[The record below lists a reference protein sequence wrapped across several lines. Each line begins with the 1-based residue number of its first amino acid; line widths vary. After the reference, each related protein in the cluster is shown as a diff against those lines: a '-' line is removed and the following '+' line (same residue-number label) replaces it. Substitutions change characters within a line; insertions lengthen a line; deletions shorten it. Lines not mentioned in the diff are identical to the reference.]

1 MRMECFSFDF
11 KRNFAFGRVCDIRIN
26 VRNRHNSS
34 GQKVCLRK
42 QLLIGIILRI
52 HQADRR
58 LQNADIGKQLC
69 RNLAD
74 IEQQAKITDAVGF
87 DFMVNQFC
95 VFDFTFFQNDRLD
108 LPTNIASFQQRN
120 LRQILRAVGF
130 FLKRFQ
136 RSCLFHNFSDF
147 FCSQRLLVSLQAI
160 CQLLILFI
168 GQPSFGYEQQHA
180 SVRIVQQMLFNQL
193 FKISGL
199 HLFSQASVGIARFDM
214 NKRPGFIVKP
224 AVHYLQP
231 IHQSCRENTIIRFPI
246 LKFVIIQAGLQTLL
260 IQSLCNKLFQ
270 CLVDDP

>member
-11 KRNFAFGRVCDIRIN
+11 KRNFAFGRIRDIRIN
-26 VRNRHNSS
+26 IRNRHNSS

-95 VFDFTFFQNDRLD
+95 IFDFTFFQNDRLD

-120 LRQILRAVGF
+120 LRQILRTVGL

-136 RSCLFHNFSDF
+136 RSCLFHNFFDF
-147 FCSQRLLVSLQAI
+147 FCSQRFLVSLQAI
-160 CQLLILFI
+160 CQLLILFF
-168 GQPSFGYEQQHA
+168 GQPSFWYEQQHA

-214 NKRPGFIVKP
+214 NERPGFVVKP
-224 AVHYLQP
+224 AVHYLQS

-270 CLVDDP
+270 CLVDDL